1 MTTPQQPPGGY
12 GQAPG
17 YGAPQGMPQ
26 PGQPG
31 GYPPGGAP
39 GGPGPY
45 GQQAHPGP
53 GGAAPYGQQPHPAGP
68 APYGQQPGPYGMP
81 QQAPPFGYGGP
92 GMPPPIPPK
101 SKAGKAWGILG
112 AIAGVLV
119 LGTVASNAGIRGGGS
134 SSGGADAGPKYR
146 ITVPK
151 TLAGGEYKLAK
162 DISQQA
168 SDAVPQDGAGA
179 HGVKAV
185 GGQYS
190 SGTKSLVMLGLYGV
204 IDDPEKAVDHT
215 IRGMTRDGK
224 TEAVVMDEEFTP
236 SGGGDPL
243 TCGVDVKT
251 DMGQKVTMPFCVWA
265 DSSTSGNVVE
275 TDASALSKDPR
286 SVDLQEFAD
295 KAGKIRG
302 EVRKPL

>member
-1 MTTPQQPPGGY
+1 MTTPQQPSGDF

-26 PGQPG
+26 PGPPPA
-31 GYPPGGAP
+31 GYPAGPAP
-39 GGPGPY
+39 GGP
-45 GQQAHPGP
+45 
-53 GGAAPYGQQPHPAGP
+53 APYGQQPHPAGP
-68 APYGQQPGPYGMP
+68 APYGQQPQPGGPMPYGQPGPYGIP
-81 QQAPPFGYGGP
+81 QQAPHFGYGGGP
-92 GMPPPIPPK
+92 GMPPIPPK
-101 SKAGKAWGILG
+101 RKAGKAWGILG
-112 AIAGVLV
+112 AVAGVLV
-119 LGTVASNAGIRGGGS
+119 LGTVASNAGIRGGGG
-134 SSGGADAGPKYR
+134 SSGGASGPKYR

-204 IDDPEKAVDHT
+204 FDDPENAVDHT
-215 IRGMTRDGK
+215 IRGMTRDGR

-243 TCGVDVKT
+243 TCGVNVKT
-251 DMGQKVTMPFCVWA
+251 DMGQKVTLPFCVWA

>member
-1 MTTPQQPPGGY
+1 
-12 GQAPG
+12 
-17 YGAPQGMPQ
+17 MPQ
-26 PGQPG
+26 PGPPA
-31 GYPPGGAP
+31 GYPAGPAP
-39 GGPGPY
+39 GGP
-45 GQQAHPGP
+45 
-53 GGAAPYGQQPHPAGP
+53 APYGQQPHPAGP
-68 APYGQQPGPYGMP
+68 APYGQPGPYGLP
-81 QQAPPFGYGGP
+81 QQAPQFGYGGP

-101 SKAGKAWGILG
+101 RNAGKTWGILG
-112 AIAGVLV
+112 AVAGMVV
-119 LGTVASNAGIRGGGS
+119 IGAVVSATGIRGGGS
-134 SSGGADAGPKYR
+134 SSGGSDAGPKYR
-146 ITVPK
+146 ITVPQ
-151 TLAGGEYKLAK
+151 TLVGGEYKLAK

-204 IDDPEKAVDHT
+204 FDDPENAVDHT
-215 IRGMTRDGK
+215 IRGMTRDGR
-224 TEAVVMDEEFTP
+224 TEAVVMDKEFTP

-243 TCGVDVKT
+243 TCGVNVKT
-251 DMGQKVTMPFCVWA
+251 DMGQKVTLPFCVWA